1 MKKFTVMFALIF
13 SVLLSFGL
21 VFLPSEVSYAAENYT
36 NAYIK
41 APVSNI
47 KINSV
52 AGVSNI
58 PVRDLTSGKI
68 VFYMPESYY
77 AKVVGLNE
85 DFGFFTVE
93 FSAVTSDSNTPLQYL
108 IYKADLGETTC
119 ADVVFESGVSPSPNL
134 RLQLK
139 EGATANFNGNEVSA
153 TDGFTFKYIGGVAG
167 DKVFV
172 TAQKGDQKHLGA
184 IDKTSFE
191 TFSVPY
197 HPVTE
202 AERQQLLKPADK
214 PATDAF
220 KTPEKSTTLRIIL
233 IIGIVVPA
241 VLIVLLLFKP

>member
-13 SVLLSFGL
+13 SLILSFGL
-21 VFLPSEVSYAAENYT
+21 VFLPSEVSYATENYT

-41 APVSNI
+41 TPVSNI

-108 IYKADLGETTC
+108 IYKAD
-119 ADVVFESGVSPSPNL
+119 
-134 RLQLK
+134 
-139 EGATANFNGNEVSA
+139 
-153 TDGFTFKYIGGVAG
+153 
-167 DKVFV
+167 
-172 TAQKGDQKHLGA
+172 
-184 IDKTSFE
+184 
-191 TFSVPY
+191 
-197 HPVTE
+197 
-202 AERQQLLKPADK
+202 
-214 PATDAF
+214 
-220 KTPEKSTTLRIIL
+220 
-233 IIGIVVPA
+233 
-241 VLIVLLLFKP
+241 